1 MSQLAPPDT
10 AIRAEILA
18 LRAAGA
24 AFHQIAA
31 RLNGRG
37 LKGQN
42 GGRWYAA
49 SVRRAVLALAGA
61 AGMAERV
68 PHRCTARCRQRRR
81 DCPLALQD
89 QSHTHRSF
97 SGEVHARIN
106 ATPVA
111 AGLVA
116 D

>member
-1 MSQLAPPDT
+1 MSQLAPPDA

-49 SVRRAVLALAGA
+49 SVRRAVLAPA
-61 AGMAERV
+61 MADHV

-81 DCPLALQD
+81 PCPLSLQD
-89 QSHTHRSF
+89 QSHS
-97 SGEVHARIN
+97 
-106 ATPVA
+106 
-111 AGLVA
+111 
-116 D
+116 

>member
-1 MSQLAPPDT
+1 MSQPAPPDA

-24 AFHQIAA
+24 AFHRIAA

-49 SVRRAVLALAGA
+49 SVRRVALSPAPQ
-61 AGMAERV
+61 E
-68 PHRCTARCRQRRR
+68 
-81 DCPLALQD
+81 L
-89 QSHTHRSF
+89 SHTHRSF

-111 AGLVA
+111 AGLIA

>member
-24 AFHQIAA
+24 AFHLIAA

-37 LKGQN
+37 VKGPH

-49 SVRRAVLALAGA
+49 SVRRAVLA
-61 AGMAERV
+61 
-68 PHRCTARCRQRRR
+68 HHDQ
-81 DCPLALQD
+81 PLIRFQ
-89 QSHTHRSF
+89 
-97 SGEVHARIN
+97 EK
-106 ATPVA
+106 
-111 AGLVA
+111 
-116 D
+116 